1 MKFVLVSVALLCGN
15 AALAEEG
22 SVASSGDGQ
31 GSVRTEAPKTGNVPA
46 GGCMP
51 IGLTARGEMVFP
63 MQCRELLER
72 ERGPTPL
79 TLGAPQAAAPASQP
93 EAAIPEWARLSLLA
107 SKLSADHRRKLHR
120 PPAAIQAAGA
130 VQTAGAVQAAGAVA
144 KKK

>member
-1 MKFVLVSVALLCGN
+1 MKFVLVSVALLCSN
-15 AALAEEG
+15 AALAGEG
-22 SVASSGDGQ
+22 SVASSGEGQ

-72 ERGPTPL
+72 ERGPTPADPI
-79 TLGAPQAAAPASQP
+79 LGTPQAAAPASQP
-93 EAAIPEWARLSLLA
+93 EGAIPEWARLSLLA

-120 PPAAIQAAGA
+120 PPATIQAAGA
-130 VQTAGAVQAAGAVA
+130 VQTAGAVAGR
-144 KKK
+144 